1 MQAITIDGIH
11 KSFKGREILT
21 NACAIFEAGKIT
33 AVIGVNGS
41 GKSLLFRILC
51 GFTKPDSGEVK
62 IAQEYMSKRRD
73 FPEHFGVIIDR
84 PGFVANLTGFE
95 NLKLLAK
102 IRNVIGE
109 MEISETMQSFGLD
122 PSLKQKV
129 RHYSLGMRQKLALS
143 QAFMEAPRVLVLDE
157 PFNALDVESV
167 QIVRKKLLDFKQSG
181 GTVIFTSHNE
191 ADVSALADQVFEL
204 RNGELVSI

>member
-51 GFTKPDSGEVK
+51 GFTKPDSGQVK

-95 NLKLLAK
+95 NLKILAK

-109 MEISETMQSFGLD
+109 REISETMQSFGLD

>member
-1 MQAITIDGIH
+1 MQAIKINGIY
-11 KSFKGREILT
+11 KSFKGREVLT
-21 NACAIFEAGKIT
+21 NASATFEVGKIT
-33 AVIGVNGS
+33 AVVGVNGS

-51 GFTKPDSGEVK
+51 GFTKPDNGEVQ
-62 IAQEYMSKRRD
+62 IAKEYMSKGRD

-84 PGFVANLTGFE
+84 PGFVSNLTGFE

-102 IRNVIGE
+102 LRNVIGDL
-109 MEISETMQSFGLD
+109 EIAKTMQGFGLD

-143 QAFMEAPRVLVLDE
+143 QAFMEDPRVLVLDE
-157 PFNALDVESV
+157 PFNALDIESV
-167 QIVRKKLLDFKQSG
+167 QMVRERLLAFKESG

-191 ADVSALADQVFEL
+191 ADVSALADRVLEL
-204 RNGELVSI
+204 RNGELLSN

>member
-204 RNGELVSI
+204 RNGELVSL